1 MEGPK
6 KHPDRRR
13 RIAPPML
20 PSSREAL
27 GMSFGVPVKNQ
38 DEYIDSMRETINIYQ
53 LPMMMGPDINQA
65 LKASVFSFL

>member
-1 MEGPK
+1 
-6 KHPDRRR
+6 
-13 RIAPPML
+13 ML